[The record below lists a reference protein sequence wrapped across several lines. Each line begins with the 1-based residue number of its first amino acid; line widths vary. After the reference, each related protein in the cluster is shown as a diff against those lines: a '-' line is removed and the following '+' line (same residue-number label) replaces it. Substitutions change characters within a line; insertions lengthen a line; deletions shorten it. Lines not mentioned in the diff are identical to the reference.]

1 MTHKEVTSRSVFNKR
16 DHVLHG
22 SCESMRGSGLWKRSL
37 SRNWKL
43 CVKTRSPY
51 RDGTRSGKCFSLKW
65 LAMERCISRE
75 NDLTPPIG
83 ERAKKRSENGF
94 TSVKRGAT
102 LRLVLPENRAY
113 NLTSIYPTMT
123 KLDGNWTRIDDE
135 NRWFDATPRSSK
147 LAVIWTLVSAYHN
160 HFVSGAH
167 APIFPSHKFPRKK
180 LSGFQRYPDNGM
192 DRIGL
197 SPYRDRG
204 DTDSLQKTAI
214 QIVKNGCDMKSR
226 KATRHNQ
233 FDDWI
238 ALRSRFL
245 HRLPSIFC
253 LLHLYYHH
261 LLLLFRWCEKHTRA
275 NEEKWKK
282 KKRAIKNRS
291 EDYAIIIIRCSS
303 SIHGWLLI
311 KRALSVFER
320 SDTRTHTVL
329 DDRFCGPSSS
339 KWLWYDSKHSTT
351 NLMYRTAKGI
361 FISVLYTR
369 YNVRLSLSLSLTRSR
384 SPQSVQS
391 LPFRVVPP
399 FSILPKIILLS
410 ANYFHVS
417 LFVFSRAVDGHNF
430 AHQKKDGL
438 SRTSYNCER
447 SIVSRILS
455 FVYPHPY
462 ESEGHCSTTTRIG
475 LGEVNHSIVIRQH
488 GVFVVFY
495 STHKLERSNI
505 NSLV

>member
-197 SPYRDRG
+197 FPYRDRG

-245 HRLPSIFC
+245 HRALHLLPPSPLLPSSPP
-253 LLHLYYHH
+253 LPMMRKTLE
-261 LLLLFRWCEKHTRA
+261 RTKKNEK
-275 NEEKWKK
+275 KS
-282 KKRAIKNRS
+282 AIKNRRLRYYYYPVFI
-291 EDYAIIIIRCSS
+291 EHTRLII
-303 SIHGWLLI
+303 
-311 KRALSVFER
+311 
-320 SDTRTHTVL
+320 
-329 DDRFCGPSSS
+329 
-339 KWLWYDSKHSTT
+339 
-351 NLMYRTAKGI
+351 N
-361 FISVLYTR
+361 
-369 YNVRLSLSLSLTRSR
+369 
-384 SPQSVQS
+384 
-391 LPFRVVPP
+391 
-399 FSILPKIILLS
+399 
-410 ANYFHVS
+410 
-417 LFVFSRAVDGHNF
+417 
-430 AHQKKDGL
+430 
-438 SRTSYNCER
+438 
-447 SIVSRILS
+447 
-455 FVYPHPY
+455 
-462 ESEGHCSTTTRIG
+462 
-475 LGEVNHSIVIRQH
+475 
-488 GVFVVFY
+488 
-495 STHKLERSNI
+495 
-505 NSLV
+505 

>member
-22 SCESMRGSGLWKRSL
+22 SCESMRGSGLWKRNL

-167 APIFPSHKFPRKK
+167 APIFPFFPATSFLAK
-180 LSGFQRYPDNGM
+180 N
-192 DRIGL
+192 
-197 SPYRDRG
+197 YRDFSDIPITEWTELVYLHTGIEETRIRCKKRRSKSSKMAVIWNLEKQHATTNLTIG
-204 DTDSLQKTAI
+204 SRCALVFS
-214 QIVKNGCDMKSR
+214 IV
-226 KATRHNQ
+226 
-233 FDDWI
+233 
-238 ALRSRFL
+238 
-245 HRLPSIFC
+245 PSIFC
-253 LLHLYYHH
+253 LLHFYYHH

-282 KKRAIKNRS
+282 KARLRT

-369 YNVRLSLSLSLTRSR
+369 YNVRLSLSPSLSLA
-384 SPQSVQS
+384 
-391 LPFRVVPP
+391 LAPP
-399 FSILPKIILLS
+399 NLYNL
-410 ANYFHVS
+410 S
-417 LFVFSRAVDGHNF
+417 LFAWFLRFPFFQRSSFS
-430 AHQKKDGL
+430 L
-438 SRTSYNCER
+438 LIISTS
-447 SIVSRILS
+447 LFS
-455 FVYPHPY
+455 F
-462 ESEGHCSTTTRIG
+462 
-475 LGEVNHSIVIRQH
+475 
-488 GVFVVFY
+488 
-495 STHKLERSNI
+495 
-505 NSLV
+505 SLAP